1 MGGQLGL
8 RILQAKC
15 FHGQPMVERPIGRD
29 VISRDRFSRLFS
41 LGDRNDP
48 VSFAPGLVIGEDDPD
63 FPISIAP
70 FSSSM
75 DNSTI
80 PSSIKVKTRANL
92 CFPFDS
98 IDTWEASQGL
108 VLPPSLVD
116 SNSGEFGSG
125 IELAPVTWNSLH
137 HDKSLLTEGLQ
148 PSLIVLTDSPQ
159 LSSSPGLLE
168 QALLTI
174 RTTFPSS
181 LIWAPGIGG
190 PDNCALLSWMGV
202 DIFDLARSRQSSSLG
217 VLLSETGPRM
227 PEQSTNEDPS
237 MNSQKEMW
245 IRAISATRSAIRDG
259 SLRDLA
265 ERQSTSSPRSVERL
279 RRHDQLSFEFSKK
292 IGLSSSSVYFGKKLR
307 CHSFESRNDVTIRNW
322 REDISENYEPSSRQ
336 RDVLVL
342 LPCSAKKP
350 YRLSQSHS
358 RFRRAI
364 GNSRAHEVMVT
375 APLGLVPRDLEDL
388 WPASHYDIP
397 VTGDWDEDELS
408 IIRSMISR
416 LVERGD
422 YSTIVNH
429 SGIELLLEDKNV
441 IDTRMGGSAG
451 SNESL
456 ERLRDA
462 ITSSFS
468 EEDGGETDFSV
479 RDEKMRSISRFQ
491 FGSDKWLED
500 CQIRGR
506 PPIFTITRDD
516 VQMAKWDPRR
526 GRFLLSKSSLET
538 MRGLKLLKSVEIHSG
553 MDWVGDIFPSMIASH
568 DRSILVG
575 DEILVIQ
582 DGKLIGSARAL
593 APGWEWPLGPGKL
606 AKSRHRL

>member
-1 MGGQLGL
+1 
-8 RILQAKC
+8 
-15 FHGQPMVERPIGRD
+15 MVERPIGRD

-48 VSFAPGLVIGEDDPD
+48 ASFSPGLVIGEDDPE
-63 FPISIAP
+63 FPLSIAP
-70 FSSSM
+70 FSSSI

-80 PSSIKVKTRANL
+80 PSSITVRTRANL

-98 IDTWEASQGL
+98 LDVWEASQGL

-125 IELAPVTWNSLH
+125 KELLPVTWNSLH
-137 HDKSLLTEGLQ
+137 HDKSLLTAGLQ
-148 PSLIVLTDSPQ
+148 PSVIVLTDSPQ

-181 LIWAPGIGG
+181 LIWTPGIGG
-190 PDNCALLSWMGV
+190 PDNCALLSWMGA

-217 VLLSETGPRM
+217 VLLSETGPRI
-227 PEQSTNEDPS
+227 PEPSTNEDSS
-237 MNSQKEMW
+237 MDSQKEMW

-279 RRHDQLSFEFSKK
+279 RRHDQLSFDFSKK

-408 IIRSMISR
+408 TIRSMISR
-416 LVERGD
+416 LVERVG

-429 SGIELLLEDKNV
+429 SGIELLLGDMNV

-451 SNESL
+451 SSEAL

-462 ITSSFS
+462 ISSSFPG
-468 EEDGGETDFSV
+468 DGGEADFSV
-479 RDEKMRSISRFQ
+479 RDEKMKSISRFQ
-491 FGSDKWLED
+491 FGSDKWLEG

-506 PPIFTITRDD
+506 PPIFTITKDG

-526 GRFLLSKSSLET
+526 GRFLLSKASLET
-538 MRGLKLLKSVEIHSG
+538 MRGLNLLKSVEIHSG
-553 MDWVGDIFPSMIASH
+553 LDWVGDIFPSMIASH
-568 DRSILVG
+568 DSSILVG

>member
-1 MGGQLGL
+1 MS
-8 RILQAKC
+8 
-15 FHGQPMVERPIGRD
+15 ERPIGRS

-48 VSFAPGLVIGEDDPD
+48 SSFAPGLIIGDDDPD
-63 FPISIAP
+63 FPVSIAP

-80 PSSIKVKTRANL
+80 PSSMKVSTRANL

-98 IDTWEASQGL
+98 LDTWESSQGL
-108 VLPPSLVD
+108 VLPPSLLESD
-116 SNSGEFGSG
+116 SGEFGTG
-125 IELAPVTWNSLH
+125 AELVPVTWNSLH
-137 HDKSLLTEGLQ
+137 HDQSLLTIGLQ
-148 PSLIVLTDSPQ
+148 PSVIVLTDSPQ
-159 LSSSPGLLE
+159 LSNSPGLLE

-174 RTTFPSS
+174 RTNFQSS
-181 LIWAPGIGG
+181 LIWTPGIGG

-217 VLLSETGPRM
+217 VLLSETGPRL
-227 PEQSTNEDPS
+227 PEQSTNEDSS
-237 MNSQKEMW
+237 MESQKEMW

-259 SLRDLA
+259 TLRDLA
-265 ERQSTSSPRSVERL
+265 ERQSTSSPRSVEHL
-279 RRHDQLSFEFSKK
+279 RRHDQLSFEISKQ
-292 IGLSSSSVYFGKKLR
+292 IGLSRSSVDFGKKIR
-307 CHSFESRNDVTIRNW
+307 CHSFESRSDVAIRNW
-322 REDISENYEPSSRQ
+322 REAISENYEPPSSQ
-336 RDVLVL
+336 CDVLVL

-375 APLGLVPRDLEDL
+375 SPLGLVPRDLEDL
-388 WPASHYDIP
+388 WPAAHYDIP
-397 VTGDWDEDELS
+397 VTGDWDNDELS
-408 IIRSMISR
+408 IIRSMLNR
-416 LVERGD
+416 LVERVG

-429 SGIELLLEDKNV
+429 SGIDLLLTDRLV
-441 IDTRMGGSAG
+441 IDTTMGGRAG
-451 SNESL
+451 SSESL
-456 ERLRDA
+456 ERLQHA
-462 ITSSFS
+462 ISSSFS
-468 EEDGGETDFSV
+468 EDGGEIDFSV
-479 RDEKMRSISRFQ
+479 RQEKMKSISRFQ
-491 FGSDKWLED
+491 FGSDEWLDNCE
-500 CQIRGR
+500 IRGR
-506 PPIFTITRDD
+506 PPIFTITKDG

-538 MRGLKLLKSVEIHSG
+538 MRRLKLLKSVEIHPG
-553 MDWVGDIFPSMIASH
+553 LDWVGDIFPSMIAHH

-582 DGKLIGSARAL
+582 EGKLLGSARSV

>member
-1 MGGQLGL
+1 
-8 RILQAKC
+8 
-15 FHGQPMVERPIGRD
+15 

-48 VSFAPGLVIGEDDPD
+48 ASFAPGLVIGEDDPD

-80 PSSIKVKTRANL
+80 PSSMKVRTRANL

-98 IDTWEASQGL
+98 LDTWEASQGL

-125 IELAPVTWNSLH
+125 IELVPVTWNSLH
-137 HDKSLLTEGLQ
+137 HDQSLLTAGLQ
-148 PSLIVLTDSPQ
+148 PSVIVLTDSPQ
-159 LSSSPGLLE
+159 LSSNPGLLE
-168 QALLTI
+168 KALLTI

-181 LIWAPGIGG
+181 LIWTPGIGG
-190 PDNCALLSWMGV
+190 PDNCALLSWMGA

-217 VLLSETGPRM
+217 VLLSETGPRL
-227 PEQSTNEDPS
+227 PEQSTNEDSS
-237 MNSQKEMW
+237 MDSQKEMW
-245 IRAISATRSAIRDG
+245 IRAISATRSAIRSG
-259 SLRDLA
+259 SLRDMA

-279 RRHDQLSFEFSKK
+279 RRHDQLSFEFSEK

-408 IIRSMISR
+408 TIRSMISR
-416 LVERGD
+416 LVERVG

-429 SGIELLLEDKNV
+429 SGIELLLGDMNV

-451 SNESL
+451 SSEAL

-462 ITSSFS
+462 ISSSFPG
-468 EEDGGETDFSV
+468 DGGEADFSV
-479 RDEKMRSISRFQ
+479 RDEKMKSISRFQ
-491 FGSDKWLED
+491 FGSDKWLEG

-506 PPIFTITRDD
+506 PPIFTITKDG

-526 GRFLLSKSSLET
+526 GRFLLSKASLET
-538 MRGLKLLKSVEIHSG
+538 MRGLNLLKSVEIHSG
-553 MDWVGDIFPSMIASH
+553 LDWVGDIFPSMIASH
-568 DRSILVG
+568 DSSILVG

>member
-1 MGGQLGL
+1 MG
-8 RILQAKC
+8 
-15 FHGQPMVERPIGRD
+15 ERPIGRS

-41 LGDRNDP
+41 LGDRYDP
-48 VSFAPGLVIGEDDPD
+48 SSFAPGLIIGDADPD
-63 FPISIAP
+63 FPVSIAP

-80 PSSIKVKTRANL
+80 PSSMKVSTRANL

-98 IDTWEASQGL
+98 LDTWESSQGL
-108 VLPPSLVD
+108 VLPPSLVE
-116 SNSGEFGSG
+116 SNSGEFGTG
-125 IELAPVTWNSLH
+125 IELVPVTWNSLH
-137 HDKSLLTEGLQ
+137 HDHSLLTTVIQ

-159 LSSSPGLLE
+159 LSSSLGLLE

-174 RTTFPSS
+174 RTNFPSS
-181 LIWAPGIGG
+181 LIWTPGIGG

-217 VLLSETGPRM
+217 VLLSETGPRF
-227 PEQSTNEDPS
+227 PEQSTNEDSS
-237 MNSQKEMW
+237 MESQKEMW

-259 SLRDLA
+259 TLRDLA
-265 ERQSTSSPRSVERL
+265 ERQSTSSPRSVEHL
-279 RRHDQLSFEFSKK
+279 RRHDQLSFEISKQ
-292 IGLSSSSVYFGKKLR
+292 IGLSRSSVDFGTKLR
-307 CHSFESRNDVTIRNW
+307 CHSFESRSDVTIRNW
-322 REDISENYEPSSRQ
+322 REAISENYEPPSRQ
-336 RDVLVL
+336 CDVLVL

-388 WPASHYDIP
+388 WPAAHYDIP
-397 VTGDWDEDELS
+397 VTGDWDNDELS
-408 IIRSMISR
+408 IIRRMLNR
-416 LVERGD
+416 LVERVG

-429 SGIELLLEDKNV
+429 SGIDLFLEGRLV
-441 IDTRMGGSAG
+441 IDTRMGDSAG
-451 SNESL
+451 SRESL
-456 ERLRDA
+456 ERLQDA
-462 ITSSFS
+462 ISSSFS
-468 EEDGGETDFSV
+468 EDGGETDFSV
-479 RDEKMRSISRFQ
+479 RQEKIKSISRFQ
-491 FGSDKWLED
+491 FGSDKWLDD
-500 CQIRGR
+500 CEIRGR
-506 PPIFTITRDD
+506 PPIFTITKDG

-538 MRGLKLLKSVEIHSG
+538 MRELKLLKSVEIHPG
-553 MDWVGDIFPSMIASH
+553 LEWVGDIFPSMIAHH

-582 DGKLIGSARAL
+582 GGKLLGSARSV

>member
-1 MGGQLGL
+1 MD
-8 RILQAKC
+8 
-15 FHGQPMVERPIGRD
+15 ERPIGRD

-48 VSFAPGLVIGEDDPD
+48 ASFAPGLVIGEDDPD

-80 PSSIKVKTRANL
+80 PSSMKVRTRANL

-98 IDTWEASQGL
+98 LDTWEASQGL

-125 IELAPVTWNSLH
+125 IELVPVTWNSLH
-137 HDKSLLTEGLQ
+137 HDQSLLTAGLQ
-148 PSLIVLTDSPQ
+148 PSVIVLTDSPQ
-159 LSSSPGLLE
+159 LSSNPGLLE
-168 QALLTI
+168 KALLTI

-181 LIWAPGIGG
+181 LIWTPGIGG
-190 PDNCALLSWMGV
+190 PDNCALLSWMGA

-217 VLLSETGPRM
+217 VLLSETGPRL
-227 PEQSTNEDPS
+227 PEQSTNEDSS
-237 MNSQKEMW
+237 MDSQKEMW
-245 IRAISATRSAIRDG
+245 IRAISATRSAIRSG
-259 SLRDLA
+259 SLRDMA

-279 RRHDQLSFEFSKK
+279 RRHDQLSFEFSEK

-408 IIRSMISR
+408 TIRSMISR
-416 LVERGD
+416 LVERVG

-429 SGIELLLEDKNV
+429 SGIELLLGDMNV

-451 SNESL
+451 SSEAL

-462 ITSSFS
+462 ISSSFPG
-468 EEDGGETDFSV
+468 DGGEADF
-479 RDEKMRSISRFQ
+479 
-491 FGSDKWLED
+491 
-500 CQIRGR
+500 
-506 PPIFTITRDD
+506 
-516 VQMAKWDPRR
+516 
-526 GRFLLSKSSLET
+526 LSL
-538 MRGLKLLKSVEIHSG
+538 IH
-553 MDWVGDIFPSMIASH
+553 I
-568 DRSILVG
+568 
-575 DEILVIQ
+575 
-582 DGKLIGSARAL
+582 
-593 APGWEWPLGPGKL
+593 
-606 AKSRHRL
+606 

>member
-1 MGGQLGL
+1 MD
-8 RILQAKC
+8 
-15 FHGQPMVERPIGRD
+15 ERPIGRD

-48 VSFAPGLVIGEDDPD
+48 ASFSPGLVIGEDDPD

-80 PSSIKVKTRANL
+80 PSSMKVRTRANL

-98 IDTWEASQGL
+98 LDTWEASQGL

-125 IELAPVTWNSLH
+125 IELVPVTWNSLH
-137 HDKSLLTEGLQ
+137 HDQSLLTAGLQ
-148 PSLIVLTDSPQ
+148 PSVIVLTDSPQ
-159 LSSSPGLLE
+159 LSSNPGLLE
-168 QALLTI
+168 KALLTI

-181 LIWAPGIGG
+181 LIWTPGIGG
-190 PDNCALLSWMGV
+190 PDNCALLSWMGA

-217 VLLSETGPRM
+217 VLLSETGPRL
-227 PEQSTNEDPS
+227 PEQSTNEDSS
-237 MNSQKEMW
+237 MDSQKEMW
-245 IRAISATRSAIRDG
+245 IRAISATRSAIRSG
-259 SLRDLA
+259 SLRDMA

-279 RRHDQLSFEFSKK
+279 RRHDQLSFEFSEK

-408 IIRSMISR
+408 TIRSMISR
-416 LVERGD
+416 LVERVG

-429 SGIELLLEDKNV
+429 SGIELLLGDMNV

-451 SNESL
+451 SSEAL

-462 ITSSFS
+462 ISSSFPG
-468 EEDGGETDFSV
+468 DGGEADFSV
-479 RDEKMRSISRFQ
+479 RDEKMKSISRFQ
-491 FGSDKWLED
+491 FGSDKWLEG

-506 PPIFTITRDD
+506 PPIFTITKDG

-526 GRFLLSKSSLET
+526 GRFLLSKASLET
-538 MRGLKLLKSVEIHSG
+538 MRGLNLLKSVEIHSG
-553 MDWVGDIFPSMIASH
+553 LDWVGDIFPSMIASH
-568 DRSILVG
+568 DSSILVG

>member
-1 MGGQLGL
+1 MD
-8 RILQAKC
+8 
-15 FHGQPMVERPIGRD
+15 ERPIGRD

-48 VSFAPGLVIGEDDPD
+48 ASFAPGLVIGEDDPD

-80 PSSIKVKTRANL
+80 PSSMKVRTRANL

-98 IDTWEASQGL
+98 LDTWEASQGL

-125 IELAPVTWNSLH
+125 IELVPVTWNSLH
-137 HDKSLLTEGLQ
+137 HDQSLLTAGLQ
-148 PSLIVLTDSPQ
+148 PSVIVLTDSPQ
-159 LSSSPGLLE
+159 LSSNPGLLE
-168 QALLTI
+168 KALLTI

-181 LIWAPGIGG
+181 LIWTPGIGG
-190 PDNCALLSWMGV
+190 PDNCALLSWMGA

-217 VLLSETGPRM
+217 VLLSETGPRL
-227 PEQSTNEDPS
+227 PEQSTNEDSS
-237 MNSQKEMW
+237 MDSQKEMW
-245 IRAISATRSAIRDG
+245 IRAISATRSAIRSG
-259 SLRDLA
+259 SLRDMA

-279 RRHDQLSFEFSKK
+279 RRHDQLSFEFSEK

-408 IIRSMISR
+408 IIRRMISR
-416 LVERGD
+416 LVERVG

-429 SGIELLLEDKNV
+429 SGIELLLGDMNV

-451 SNESL
+451 SSEAL

-462 ITSSFS
+462 ISSSFPG
-468 EEDGGETDFSV
+468 DGGEADFSV
-479 RDEKMRSISRFQ
+479 RDEKMKSISRFQ
-491 FGSDKWLED
+491 FGSDKWLEG

-506 PPIFTITRDD
+506 PPIFTITKDG

-526 GRFLLSKSSLET
+526 GRFLLSKASLET
-538 MRGLKLLKSVEIHSG
+538 MRGLNLLKSVEIHSG
-553 MDWVGDIFPSMIASH
+553 LDWVGDIFPSMIASH
-568 DRSILVG
+568 DSSILVG

-582 DGKLIGSARAL
+582 DGKLIGSARAI

>member
-1 MGGQLGL
+1 MD
-8 RILQAKC
+8 
-15 FHGQPMVERPIGRD
+15 ERPIGRD

-48 VSFAPGLVIGEDDPD
+48 ASFAPGLVIGEDDPD

-80 PSSIKVKTRANL
+80 PSSMKVRTRANL

-98 IDTWEASQGL
+98 LDTWEASQGL

-125 IELAPVTWNSLH
+125 IELVPVTWNSLH
-137 HDKSLLTEGLQ
+137 HDQSLLTAGLQ
-148 PSLIVLTDSPQ
+148 PSVIVLTDSPQ
-159 LSSSPGLLE
+159 LSSNPGLLE
-168 QALLTI
+168 KALLTI

-181 LIWAPGIGG
+181 LIWTPGIGG
-190 PDNCALLSWMGV
+190 PDNCALLSWMGA

-217 VLLSETGPRM
+217 VLLSETGPRL
-227 PEQSTNEDPS
+227 PEQSTNEDSS
-237 MNSQKEMW
+237 MDSQKEMW
-245 IRAISATRSAIRDG
+245 IRAISATRSAIRSG
-259 SLRDLA
+259 SLRDMA

-279 RRHDQLSFEFSKK
+279 RRHDQLSFEFSEK

-408 IIRSMISR
+408 TIRSMISR
-416 LVERGD
+416 LVERVG

-429 SGIELLLEDKNV
+429 SGIELLLGDMNV

-451 SNESL
+451 SSEAL

-462 ITSSFS
+462 ISSSFPG
-468 EEDGGETDFSV
+468 DGGEADFSV
-479 RDEKMRSISRFQ
+479 RDEKMKSISRFQ
-491 FGSDKWLED
+491 FGSDKWLEG

-506 PPIFTITRDD
+506 PPIFTITKDG

-526 GRFLLSKSSLET
+526 GRFLLSKASLET
-538 MRGLKLLKSVEIHSG
+538 MRGLNLLKSVEIHSG
-553 MDWVGDIFPSMIASH
+553 LDWVGDIFPSMIASH
-568 DRSILVG
+568 DSSILVG